1 MLRKLLTLSRN
12 GGEAPEVDPWL
23 HEALGALD
31 PAERNRGYWSDF
43 QRTAVLSA
51 GPELARRRRLA
62 EVTVSD
68 VVFSWSRGLVPA
80 AMMAAAAA
88 AAFLLLR
95 PTESTP
101 FLRLE
106 EALLEGIEV
115 ASGGAPAVDLE
126 VEITLASESF

>member
-12 GGEAPEVDPWL
+12 GGEAPEADPWL
-23 HEALGALD
+23 QEALGALD
-31 PAERNRGYWSDF
+31 PAERDRGYWSDF
-43 QRTAVLSA
+43 KRAAVFSART
-51 GPELARRRRLA
+51 ELARRRRLA

-88 AAFLLLR
+88 AFLLLR
-95 PTESTP
+95 PTQSAP
-101 FLRLE
+101 FVRLE
-106 EALLEGIEV
+106 EALLEGLEV

>member
-12 GGEAPEVDPWL
+12 GGEAPAADPWL
-23 HEALGALD
+23 REALGALD
-31 PAERNRGYWSDF
+31 PAERDRGYWSEF
-43 QRTAVLSA
+43 RRTALLA
-51 GPELARRRRLA
+51 AAPELARRRRLA

-88 AAFLLLR
+88 AFLLLR
-95 PTESTP
+95 PTESET

-106 EALLEGIEV
+106 EALLEGIET
-115 ASGGAPAVDLE
+115 AGGNTPAVDLA